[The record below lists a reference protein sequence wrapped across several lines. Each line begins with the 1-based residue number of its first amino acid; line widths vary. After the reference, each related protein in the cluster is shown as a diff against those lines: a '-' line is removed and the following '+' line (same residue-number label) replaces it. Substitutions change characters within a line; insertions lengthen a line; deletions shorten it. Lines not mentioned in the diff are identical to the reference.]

1 MKNNKKQ
8 VDTST
13 KTNKEKYQYR
23 VKGGK
28 TDNTSTN
35 QEGEV
40 SEGTSSRLD
49 TAYSVLHNKCTL
61 LEHTV

>member
-13 KTNKEKYQYR
+13 KTNEEKYQYQ
-23 VKGGK
+23 VKEDK

-35 QEGEV
+35 QEGDI

-49 TAYSVLHNKCTL
+49 TAYSVLHNKFTL